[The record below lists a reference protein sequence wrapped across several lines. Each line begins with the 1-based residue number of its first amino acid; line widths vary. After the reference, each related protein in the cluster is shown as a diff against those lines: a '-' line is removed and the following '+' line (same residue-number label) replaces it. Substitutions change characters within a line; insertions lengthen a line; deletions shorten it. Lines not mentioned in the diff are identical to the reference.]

1 MESPLILKATAN
13 QAETK
18 YRLGLIAGAAVI
30 VLLALVSVCVGARQI
45 PLATTLD
52 ALRHFDPTNSE
63 HLLVHWVRLP
73 RTILAVVVG
82 IGLGG
87 AGALMQ
93 ALTRNP
99 LADPGI
105 LGVNAGAMV
114 GIVSAIA
121 LLGFTDIEQYLWFGM
136 LGAAL
141 AGALVYVLSSVYRAM
156 SPVRLILAGA
166 AVSVV
171 LLAITQIITINS
183 SEEVFDQ
190 FRHWAVGSLQGRG
203 FDVVW
208 LTTAMIIITSIVVL
222 NLSRLLDVLALGD
235 DLGRALGVNAR
246 WVWLVVCS
254 CVVVLSSAASAAAG
268 PISFI
273 GLTAPHI
280 ARFLVGPGHRWL
292 LPYSMM
298 ISAILL
304 LGADVAGRIIGAP
317 GEVSVG
323 IMVTLLGG
331 PVFIVL
337 VRRWKLVQL

>member
-1 MESPLILKATAN
+1 MEKRLTLTQPMPLKRH
-13 QAETK
+13 K
-18 YRLGLIAGAAVI
+18 YRLGLVIGALLLVGFSALSIA
-30 VLLALVSVCVGARQI
+30 VGARNV
-45 PLATTLD
+45 AFSTTLD
-52 ALRHFDPTNSE
+52 ALFHFDQTNTE

-73 RTILAVVVG
+73 RTILAIFVG
-82 IGLGG
+82 AGLGA

-114 GIVSAIA
+114 GIVGAIA
-121 LLGFTDIEQYLWFGM
+121 LFGFTRVEQYLWFGM
-136 LGAAL
+136 AGASL
-141 AGALVYVLSSVYRAM
+141 AGLLVYVLSSVYHAL

-183 SEEVFDQ
+183 DQAVFDQ

-203 FDVVW
+203 FSVVW
-208 LTTAMIIITSIVVL
+208 LTCGLITLGSVIAL
-222 NLSRLLDVLALGD
+222 NLSRLLDILALGD
-235 DLGRALGVNAR
+235 DLGRALGVNPR
-246 WVWLVVCS
+246 WVWLLVCG
-254 CVVVLSSAASAAAG
+254 CVVVLASSASAAAG
-268 PISFI
+268 PISFV

-292 LPYSMM
+292 IPYSMM
-298 ISAILL
+298 ISALL
-304 LGADVAGRIIGAP
+304 LLAADVLGRVIGSP
-317 GEVSVG
+317 GEISVG

-337 VRRWKLVQL
+337 VRRWRLAQL

>member
-1 MESPLILKATAN
+1 MEKRLTLTQPMPLKRD
-13 QAETK
+13 K
-18 YRLGLIAGAAVI
+18 YRLGLVIGALLLVGFSALSIA
-30 VLLALVSVCVGARQI
+30 VGARNV
-45 PLATTLD
+45 AFSTTLD
-52 ALRHFDPTNSE
+52 ALFHFDQTNTE

-73 RTILAVVVG
+73 RTILAIFVG
-82 IGLGG
+82 AGLGA

-114 GIVSAIA
+114 GIVGAIA
-121 LLGFTDIEQYLWFGM
+121 LFGFTRVEQYLWFGM
-136 LGAAL
+136 AGASL
-141 AGALVYVLSSVYRAM
+141 AGLLVYVLSSVYHAL

-183 SEEVFDQ
+183 DQAVFDQ

-203 FDVVW
+203 FSVVW
-208 LTTAMIIITSIVVL
+208 LTCGLITLGSIIAL
-222 NLSRLLDVLALGD
+222 NLSRLLDILALGD
-235 DLGRALGVNAR
+235 DLGRALGVNPR
-246 WVWLVVCS
+246 WVWLLVCG
-254 CVVVLSSAASAAAG
+254 CVVVLASSASAAAG
-268 PISFI
+268 PISFV

-292 LPYSMM
+292 IPYSMM
-298 ISAILL
+298 ISALL
-304 LGADVAGRIIGAP
+304 LLAADVLGRVIGSP
-317 GEVSVG
+317 GEISVG

-337 VRRWKLVQL
+337 VRRWRLAQL

>member
-1 MESPLILKATAN
+1 MDSPLTLAMATKS
-13 QAETK
+13 AEKK
-18 YRLGLIAGAAVI
+18 YRYGLFIGAVAI
-30 VLLALVSVCVGARQI
+30 ILLALTSVCVGARSI
-45 PLATTLD
+45 PLATTIE

-82 IGLGG
+82 IALGG

-114 GIVSAIA
+114 GIVSAIS
-121 LLGFTDIEQYLWFGM
+121 LFGFTDINQYLWFGM
-136 LGAAL
+136 LGAAV
-141 AGALVYVLSSVYRAM
+141 AGALVYVLSSVYRSL

-171 LLAITQIITINS
+171 LLALTQIITINS

-203 FDVVW
+203 FDVVG
-208 LTTAMIIITSIVVL
+208 LTTAMILITAIVAL
-222 NLSRLLDVLALGD
+222 NLSRLLDVLALGE
-235 DLGRALGVNAR
+235 DLGRALGINAR
-246 WVWLVVCS
+246 WVWFIVCS

-304 LGADVAGRIIGAP
+304 LGADVAGRLIGAP

-331 PVFIVL
+331 PVFIIL